1 MTPNGFKWTDFAV
14 GHSLRL
20 ASIVVIAFILNR
32 ALRTLTRRLIPA
44 AGVEG
49 IGRIA
54 RMREQHTKTLAG
66 LLYSAGTAVI
76 IIGAILTAL
85 PEFGFNITPIA
96 AVAGLA
102 SLAFGFGAQHL
113 VRDLI
118 NGFFAIVE
126 DQFVVG
132 ETVRIGAVVGRVEH
146 LTLRR
151 TVIRDIQGALVSIPN
166 GEISQV
172 ANLSRDWGQLFVD
185 VALPSGSSPDAALA
199 ALERVSG
206 ELRTDPSWSPVLV
219 DGPRVLGIESFGA
232 AGIMLRMQL
241 RTIPGRQDDAARELR
256 RRIQNRFDQEQIH
269 WREVQRGGVIG
280 GESLQDLLEQSK
292 SGS

>member
-1 MTPNGFKWTDFAV
+1 MLSNIFKSTDFWLV
-14 GHSLRL
+14 HGLRL
-20 ASIVVIAFILNR
+20 ASIVMIALILIR
-32 ALRTLTRRLIPA
+32 ILRTVTRRLVPA
-44 AGVEG
+44 TGEG
-49 IGRIA
+49 LGRIA

-76 IIGAILTAL
+76 IVGAILTAL

-132 ETVRIGAVVGRVEH
+132 ETVRIGTVVGRVEH

-166 GEISQV
+166 GEITQV
-172 ANLSRDWGQLFVD
+172 ANLSRDWGQIFVD
-185 VALPSGSSPDAALA
+185 IGLPPGSSSDAALA
-199 ALERVSG
+199 ALEQVSG
-206 ELRTDPSWSPVLV
+206 EFRTDPAWSPVLV

-232 AGIMLRMQL
+232 SGVVLRMQL

-256 RRIQNRFDQEQIH
+256 RRIQNRFDQEEIR
-269 WREVQRGGVIG
+269 WNGVQRVEIIG
-280 GESLQDLLEQSK
+280 NPALQDLLEQSK
-292 SGS
+292 SAKS

>member
-1 MTPNGFKWTDFAV
+1 MPTNLFKSTDFWLE
-14 GHSLRL
+14 HSLRL
-20 ASIVVIAFILNR
+20 VSIVLIALILIR
-32 ALRTLTRRLIPA
+32 ILRTVTRRLVPE
-44 AGVEG
+44 AGEG
-49 IGRIA
+49 LGRIA

-66 LLYSAGTAVI
+66 LLYSAGTAI
-76 IIGAILTAL
+76 IIVGAILTAL

-132 ETVRIGAVVGRVEH
+132 ETVRIGTVVGRVEH

-166 GEISQV
+166 GEITQV
-172 ANLSRDWGQLFVD
+172 ANLSRDWGQIFVD
-185 VALPSGSSPDAALA
+185 IGLPPGSSSDAALA
-199 ALERVSG
+199 ALEQVSG
-206 ELRTDPSWSPVLV
+206 EFRTDPAWSPVLV

-232 AGIMLRMQL
+232 SSVILRMQL

-256 RRIQNRFDQEQIH
+256 RRIQNRFDQEQIR
-269 WREVQRGGVIG
+269 WNGVQRVEIIG
-280 GESLQDLLEQSK
+280 NPALQDLLEQSK
-292 SGS
+292 SAKS

>member
-1 MTPNGFKWTDFAV
+1 MLSNIFKSTDFWLE
-14 GHSLRL
+14 HSLRL
-20 ASIVVIAFILNR
+20 VSIVLIALILIR
-32 ALRTLTRRLIPA
+32 ILRTVTRRLVPA
-44 AGVEG
+44 AGEG
-49 IGRIA
+49 LGRIA

-76 IIGAILTAL
+76 IVGAILTAL

-166 GEISQV
+166 GEITQV
-172 ANLSRDWGQLFVD
+172 ANLSRDWGQIFVD
-185 VALPSGSSPDAALA
+185 IGLPPGSSSDAALA
-199 ALERVSG
+199 ALEQVSG
-206 ELRTDPSWSPVLV
+206 EFRTDPAWSPVLV

-232 AGIMLRMQL
+232 SGVILRMQL

-256 RRIQNRFDQEQIH
+256 RRIQNRFDQEQIR
-269 WREVQRGGVIG
+269 WNGVQRVEIIG
-280 GESLQDLLEQSK
+280 SPALQDLLEQSK
-292 SGS
+292 SAKS

>member
-1 MTPNGFKWTDFAV
+1 MTSNILKSTDFWLD
-14 GHSLRL
+14 HSLRL
-20 ASIVVIAFILNR
+20 VSIVLIALVLIR
-32 ALRTLTRRLIPA
+32 ILRTVTRRLVPA
-44 AGVEG
+44 AGEG
-49 IGRIA
+49 LGRIA
-54 RMREQHTKTLAG
+54 KMREQHTKTLAG
-66 LLYSAGTAVI
+66 LLYSAGTAVVI
-76 IIGAILTAL
+76 VGAILTAL

-132 ETVRIGAVVGRVEH
+132 ETVRIGTVGGAVIGRVEH

-172 ANLSRDWGQLFVD
+172 ANLSRDWGQVFVD
-185 VALPSGSSPDAALA
+185 IALSLERQTDAAVA
-199 ALERVSG
+199 
-206 ELRTDPSWSPVLV
+206 
-219 DGPRVLGIESFGA
+219 
-232 AGIMLRMQL
+232 
-241 RTIPGRQDDAARELR
+241 
-256 RRIQNRFDQEQIH
+256 
-269 WREVQRGGVIG
+269 
-280 GESLQDLLEQSK
+280 
-292 SGS
+292 

>member
-1 MTPNGFKWTDFAV
+1 MHG
-14 GHSLRL
+14 LRL
-20 ASIVVIAFILNR
+20 ASIVMIALILIR
-32 ALRTLTRRLIPA
+32 ILRTVTRRLVPA
-44 AGVEG
+44 AGEG
-49 IGRIA
+49 LGRIA

-66 LLYSAGTAVI
+66 LLYSAGTAI
-76 IIGAILTAL
+76 IIVGAILTAL

-132 ETVRIGAVVGRVEH
+132 ETVRIGTVVGRVEH

-166 GEISQV
+166 GEITQV
-172 ANLSRDWGQLFVD
+172 ANLSRDWGQIFVD
-185 VALPSGSSPDAALA
+185 IGLPPGSSSDAALA
-199 ALERVSG
+199 ALEQVSG
-206 ELRTDPSWSPVLV
+206 EFRTDPAWSPVLV

-232 AGIMLRMQL
+232 SGVVLRMQL

-256 RRIQNRFDQEQIH
+256 RRIQNRFDQEEIR
-269 WREVQRGGVIG
+269 WNGVQRVEIIG
-280 GESLQDLLEQSK
+280 NPALQDLLEQSK
-292 SGS
+292 SAKS